1 MIYSMTGYGKAE
13 GEYGGRHY
21 RVDIR
26 TLNGKSTDVRMKVP
40 NHFKSKE
47 IQLRAQVLEQAY
59 RGKIDVSIQTVT
71 TEAGPVDHGLNMTLV
86 EKYYDQL
93 KSFADAKGMPPQDF
107 LQTIIR
113 IPNVITSQDE
123 EITDEEWAFVK
134 TVMSK
139 ALSEL
144 GTFRKAEGKSL
155 SDDLTARVKS
165 IMDLQSQVTPYEEER
180 KTILQER
187 LLKQISEY
195 QNNEKV
201 DKNRL
206 EQEVIYYLEKL
217 DIHEE
222 KVRLHQHCEYFLQEL
237 NSDQD
242 QMGKKLN
249 FISQEMGREINTL
262 GSKAQQSDIQ
272 RIVVKM
278 KVELDQIKEQL
289 ANVL

>member
-40 NHFKSKE
+40 NQFKSKE

-71 TEAGPVDHGLNMTLV
+71 TEAGPVDHGLNMPLV
-86 EKYYDQL
+86 ERYYDQL
-93 KSFADAKGMPPQDF
+93 KEFADRKHMPPQDF

-134 TVMSK
+134 QIMDQ
-139 ALSEL
+139 ALKEL
-144 GTFRKAEGKSL
+144 GAFRKAEGKSL

-165 IMDLQSQVTPYEEER
+165 IMDLQTQVAPYEEER
-180 KTILQER
+180 KTLLQER
-187 LLKQISEY
+187 LLKQISDY

-237 NSDQD
+237 NSGQD

>member
-13 GEYGGRHY
+13 GEHQGRHY
-21 RVDIR
+21 IIEIR
-26 TLNGKSTDVRMKVP
+26 TLNGRSTDVRMKIP

-47 IQLRAQVLEQAY
+47 IQLRTHVLEHAH
-59 RGKIDVSIQTVT
+59 RGKIDVTIQTVST
-71 TEAGPVDHGLNMTLV
+71 DGQGDHGLNMSLV
-86 EKYYDQL
+86 ERYYDQL
-93 KSFADAKGMPPQDF
+93 KTFADQKGMPPQDF

-113 IPNVITSQDE
+113 IPSVIVSE
-123 EITDEEWAFVK
+123 EEDITDAEWNYVLALLG
-134 TVMSK
+134 K
-139 ALSEL
+139 ALEELRSFRGDEGQSLANDLSE
-144 GTFRKAEGKSL
+144 
-155 SDDLTARVKS
+155 RVKS
-165 IMDLQSQVTPYEEER
+165 ITRLQEEIAPFEELR
-180 KTILQER
+180 KTHLQER
-187 LLKQISEY
+187 LLKQISDY
-195 QNNEKV
+195 QSNDKV

-222 KVRLHQHCEYFLQEL
+222 KVRLKQHCEYFITEL
-237 NSDQD
+237 NSDNS
-242 QMGKKLN
+242 QMGKKLS

>member
-40 NHFKSKE
+40 HHFKSKE

-71 TEAGPVDHGLNMTLV
+71 TEAGPIDHGLNMTLV

-93 KSFADAKGMPPQDF
+93 KEFADRKAMPPQDF

-123 EITDEEWAFVK
+123 EITDEEWAFVTQIMK
-134 TVMSK
+134 Q
-139 ALSEL
+139 ALGEL
-144 GTFRKAEGKSL
+144 GAFRKAEGQSL
-155 SDDLTARVKS
+155 SDDLTGRVKS
-165 IMDLQSQVTPYEEER
+165 IMDLQTQVAPYEEER
-180 KTILQER
+180 KTLLEER
-187 LLKQISEY
+187 LHKQINEY

-222 KVRLHQHCEYFLQEL
+222 KVRLKQHCEYFLQEL
-237 NSDQD
+237 NSGQD

>member
-71 TEAGPVDHGLNMTLV
+71 TEAGPVDHGLNMPLV
-86 EKYYDQL
+86 ERYYDQL
-93 KSFADAKGMPPQDF
+93 KEFADRKHMPPQDF

-134 TVMSK
+134 QIMDQ
-139 ALSEL
+139 ALKEL
-144 GTFRKAEGKSL
+144 GAFRKAEGKSL

-165 IMDLQSQVTPYEEER
+165 IMDLQTQVAPYEEER
-180 KTILQER
+180 KVLLQER
-187 LLKQISEY
+187 LLKQINDY

-237 NSDQD
+237 NSGQD

>member
-71 TEAGPVDHGLNMTLV
+71 TEAGPVDHGLNMPLV
-86 EKYYDQL
+86 ERYYDQL
-93 KSFADAKGMPPQDF
+93 KEFADRKHMPPQDF

-134 TVMSK
+134 QIMDQ
-139 ALSEL
+139 ALKEL

-165 IMDLQSQVTPYEEER
+165 IMDLQTQVAPYEEER
-180 KTILQER
+180 KVLLQER
-187 LLKQISEY
+187 LLKQINDY

-237 NSDQD
+237 NSGQD

>member
-26 TLNGKSTDVRMKVP
+26 TLNGKSTDVRMKIP
-40 NHFKSKE
+40 HHFKSKE
-47 IQLRAQVLEQAY
+47 VQLRAQVLEQAY
-59 RGKIDVSIQTVT
+59 RGKIDVNVQTVT
-71 TEAGPVDHGLNMTLV
+71 TEAGAVDHGLNMTLV
-86 EKYYDQL
+86 EMYYDQL
-93 KSFADAKGMPPQDF
+93 KAFADDKMMPPQDF

-113 IPNVITSQDE
+113 IPNVITSQEE

-134 TVMSK
+134 EIMNR
-139 ALSEL
+139 ALQEL
-144 GTFRKAEGKSL
+144 STFRKDEGKSL

-165 IMDLQSQVTPYEEER
+165 IKELQTEVTPYEEQR
-180 KTILQER
+180 KTLLQER
-187 LLKQISEY
+187 LLKQISDY
-195 QNNEKV
+195 QGNEKV

-237 NSDQD
+237 NSDQG
-242 QMGKKLN
+242 QIGKKLN
-249 FISQEMGREINTL
+249 FIAQEMGREINTL

>member
-47 IQLRAQVLEQAY
+47 VQLRAQVLEQAY
-59 RGKIDVSIQTVT
+59 RGKIDVNIQTVN

-93 KSFADAKGMPPQDF
+93 NEFAEKKGMPPQDF

-113 IPNVITSQDE
+113 IPNVITSQEE
-123 EITDEEWAFVK
+123 EITDEEWSFVK
-134 TVMSK
+134 GIMNQ
-139 ALSEL
+139 ALEEL
-144 GTFRKAEGKSL
+144 SAFRKDEGQSL
-155 SDDLTARVKS
+155 LDDLTARVKS
-165 IMDLQSQVTPYEEER
+165 IMELQQEVTPYEEER
-180 KTILQER
+180 KVLLQER
-187 LLKQISEY
+187 LLKQINDY
-195 QNNEKV
+195 QGNEKV

-222 KVRLHQHCEYFLQEL
+222 KVRLHQHCEYFLQQL
-237 NSDQD
+237 DSDQS

-249 FISQEMGREINTL
+249 FIAQEMGREINTL

>member
-26 TLNGKSTDVRMKVP
+26 TLNGKSTDVRIKVP
-40 NHFKSKE
+40 YHYKSKE

-86 EKYYDQL
+86 EMYYDQL
-93 KSFADAKGMPPQDF
+93 KAFADDKGMPPQDF
-107 LQTIIR
+107 LQTIVR
-113 IPNVITSQDE
+113 IPNVITSQEE

-134 TVMSK
+134 EVMNK
-139 ALSEL
+139 ALQEL
-144 GTFRKAEGKSL
+144 SKFRKDEGKSL
-155 SDDLTARVKS
+155 SDDLTARVNS
-165 IMDLQSQVTPYEEER
+165 IMELQKEVTPYEEQR
-180 KTILQER
+180 KVLLHER
-187 LLKQISEY
+187 LLKQISDY
-195 QNNEKV
+195 QVNEKV

-237 NSDQD
+237 GSDQH

-249 FISQEMGREINTL
+249 FIAQEMGREINTL

>member
-71 TEAGPVDHGLNMTLV
+71 TEAGPVDHGLNMPLV
-86 EKYYDQL
+86 ERYYDQL
-93 KSFADAKGMPPQDF
+93 KEFADRKHMPPQDF

-134 TVMSK
+134 KIMDQ
-139 ALSEL
+139 ALKEL
-144 GTFRKAEGKSL
+144 GAFRKAEGKSL

-165 IMDLQSQVTPYEEER
+165 IMDLQTQVAPYEEER
-180 KTILQER
+180 KVLLQER
-187 LLKQISEY
+187 LLKQINDY

-237 NSDQD
+237 NSGQD